1 MRRFL
6 LASSAVLLSL
16 TLVGC
21 SAFYPNWGATG
32 LPEEPEVTETSSPT
46 EEPSQE
52 PMESESTEPEPNEGP
67 GEEPTQEPTEEPS
80 VAAVQTQVDII
91 MAIAEPDYGV
101 LTVVA
106 QIPGISEAGGKCTL
120 RFIGSDKEATMEVR
134 AEPSSDYTQC
144 FPIEF
149 PLADLPSGN
158 GIVTVSYQSDF
169 HFGTSPASSVVIP

>member
-1 MRRFL
+1 MRRIL

-32 LPEEPEVTETSSPT
+32 LPEEPEIVETLDPT
-46 EEPSQE
+46 EEPTVE
-52 PMESESTEPEPNEGP
+52 PTESESAEPEVSA
-67 GEEPTQEPTEEPS
+67 EPTTEATEEPNIQ
-80 VAAVQTQVDII
+80 AVQTQVDII
-91 MAIAEPDYGV
+91 MAVAEPDYGV

-106 QIPGISEAGGKCTL
+106 QIPGISEAGGKCIM

-149 PLADLPSGN
+149 PLEDLPSGN
-158 GIVTVSYQSDF
+158 GIVTVSYESDF

>member
-6 LASSAVLLSL
+6 VAGSALALAL
-16 TLVGC
+16 TLSGC

-32 LPEEPEVTETSSPT
+32 LPEEPEITQSAEPTEDPSPTETESSEPEPTESAEPTEDPT
-46 EEPSQE
+46 EEP
-52 PMESESTEPEPNEGP
+52 
-67 GEEPTQEPTEEPS
+67 
-80 VAAVQTQVDII
+80 AVERIQAQVEII
-91 MAIAEPDYGV
+91 MAVAEPDFGV

-106 QIPGISEAGGKCTL
+106 QVPGIAEAGGKCIM

-149 PLADLPSGN
+149 PLNELPSGN
-158 GIVTVSYQSDF
+158 GIVTVSYESEF

>member
-52 PMESESTEPEPNEGP
+52 PIESETAEPEPSEVP
-67 GEEPTQEPTEEPS
+67 SPEPSEEPS

-106 QIPGISEAGGKCTL
+106 QIPGISEAGGKCIM

>member
-1 MRRFL
+1 MRRLFVF
-6 LASSAVLLSL
+6 SSALLLSL
-16 TLVGC
+16 TLAGC

-32 LPEEPEVTETSSPT
+32 LPEEPEVTQSEEPTTEPEPTATETEATEPEPTETPT
-46 EEPSQE
+46 EEPS
-52 PMESESTEPEPNEGP
+52 
-67 GEEPTQEPTEEPS
+67 EEPVIER
-80 VAAVQTQVDII
+80 VQTQVEII
-91 MAIAEPDYGV
+91 MAVAEPDFGV

-106 QIPGISEAGGKCTL
+106 QVPGIAEAGGKCIM
-120 RFIGSDKEATMEVR
+120 RFIGSDTEALMEVR

-158 GIVTVSYQSDF
+158 GIVTVTYESDF

>member
-6 LASSAVLLSL
+6 LASSAILLSL

-32 LPEEPEVTETSSPT
+32 LPEEPELIETSTPT
-46 EEPSQE
+46 EEPATE
-52 PMESESTEPEPNEGP
+52 PAETESPEPEATEEPTVESTEQATVER
-67 GEEPTQEPTEEPS
+67 
-80 VAAVQTQVDII
+80 VQTQVDII

-106 QIPGISEAGGKCTL
+106 QIPGISEAGGKCIM

-149 PLADLPSGN
+149 PLDDLPSGN
-158 GIVTVSYQSDF
+158 GIVTVSYESEF
-169 HFGTSPASSVVIP
+169 RFGTSPASSVVIP

>member
-52 PMESESTEPEPNEGP
+52 PIESETAEPEPS
-67 GEEPTQEPTEEPS
+67 EEPSPEPSEEPS
-80 VAAVQTQVDII
+80 VAEIQTQVDII

-106 QIPGISEAGGKCTL
+106 QIPGISEAGGKCIM

-149 PLADLPSGN
+149 ALADLPSGN
-158 GIVTVSYQSDF
+158 GIVTVSYESDF
-169 HFGTSPASSVVIP
+169 HFGTSHASSVVIP

>member
-52 PMESESTEPEPNEGP
+52 PIESETAEPEPS
-67 GEEPTQEPTEEPS
+67 EEPSAEPSEEPS

-106 QIPGISEAGGKCTL
+106 QIPGISEAGGKCIM
-120 RFIGSDKEATMEVR
+120 RFIGSDQVATMEVR

-158 GIVTVSYQSDF
+158 GIVTVSYESDF
-169 HFGTSPASSVVIP
+169 HFGMSPASSVVIP

>member
-1 MRRFL
+1 MRRIL

-32 LPEEPEVTETSSPT
+32 LPEEPEIVETMDPT
-46 EEPSQE
+46 EEPMVE
-52 PMESESTEPEPNEGP
+52 PTESESAEPEVSV
-67 GEEPTQEPTEEPS
+67 EPTTEATEEPNIQ
-80 VAAVQTQVDII
+80 AVQTQVDII
-91 MAIAEPDYGV
+91 MAVAEPDYGV

-106 QIPGISEAGGKCTL
+106 QIPGISEAGGKCIM

-149 PLADLPSGN
+149 PLEDLPSGN
-158 GIVTVSYQSDF
+158 GIVTVSYESDF